1 MIMLRQGKHTVEL
14 YVHLASYCFGY
25 ATKVVLSEWADP
37 LAYSFYTLSENVIPE
52 SVFLD
57 PAHFFVPTELLADS
71 LAWTILQRNRVLEPV
86 SGGARLSDGRQA
98 YHLCDGVTPDTDSR
112 HPENREGFLRFWGY
126 GRQEEADPTA
136 PRREVRLPRR
146 TKGGQTA
153 LSLSREMALALELVL
168 DSPHKA
174 GTLLLYSRHALD
186 FDRWM
191 EEHGQSLSTID
202 QEGMLAYRHHLA
214 ETRTQAMAA
223 SAWSAVRRCIGAA
236 IQLKLRADDPAAAI
250 RGLRIISASTSQEE

>member
-98 YHLCDGVTPDTDSR
+98 YRLCDGVTPDTDSR

-126 GRQEEADPTA
+126 SRQEEADPTA

-168 DSPHKA
+168 DSPQKA
-174 GTLLLYSRHALD
+174 RTHLLYSRHALD

-202 QEGMLAYRHHLA
+202 QEGMLAYRHYLV
-214 ETRTQAMAA
+214 ETRTQAMAT

-236 IQLKLRADDPAAAI
+236 MRLKLRADDPTAAI
-250 RGLRIISASTSQEE
+250 RGLRIIGASTPQEG